1 MNNSE
6 KILREFISN
15 KIDIIL
21 SEAFKF
27 KNDNESFIPP
37 TDVSK
42 VAKRA
47 GVVYQNLKDS
57 GQAKNIKNSVGG
69 DNEGSGKRKFAALS
83 AEEPQSH
90 SELKRLYSFFKN
102 NEQQVSEERKKLG
115 ISIMEKGLEKEMKQY
130 SLLLIWNLH
139 GGDQCYKWVSDNL
152 DRKNKENLT
161 TKKNQRV
168 AGGANTNKGMGTSDV
183 TMMDPTKMRIHR

>member
-1 MNNSE
+1 MINSE

-37 TDVSK
+37 ADVSK

-47 GVVYQNLKDS
+47 GRMYQSLKDS
-57 GQAKNIKNSVGG
+57 GESKNIKNSVGG
-69 DNEGSGKRKFAALS
+69 ENEGSGKRKVMDLS
-83 AEEPQSH
+83 MKEPQSH

-115 ISIMEKGLEKEMKQY
+115 ILVTEKGSDKEMT
-130 SLLLIWNLH
+130 SPLLLIWNLH
-139 GGDQCYKWVSDNL
+139 GGDPCYKWVSDNL
-152 DRKNKENLT
+152 ERKNKENIT

-168 AGGANTNKGMGTSDV
+168 AGGANSNKGMGTLDI
-183 TMMDPTKMRIHR
+183 TMTDPTKMRIHR